1 MKLSTTK
8 KHRSIALS
16 LVFLALTLLAV
27 YLRLDQFTLQVLLD
41 DEWHVIHQLLFN
53 TPSQLVTTFGHADFS
68 IPLALLYWAELETI
82 GLSETGMRWPM
93 MLAGIVFVCVAP
105 LYVRRYF
112 GDRVALLFMLLVA
125 ISPRLVTYSRTAR
138 PYALTLLI
146 SLLAVVFFRKFVDS
160 DKPAFKWGLLYA
172 ICAFGSSWLHLVS
185 LPLVLAPFAVY
196 GIPALINGDK
206 KRVGRLLK
214 LGLGTLAGLLVLVLP
229 PLLGQPEALTLK
241 TGAQLPDFQSF
252 YGMLYV
258 WAGASSAPLV
268 FAVVV
273 LAALGAGPV
282 WRKLPI
288 CISLLTGLAL
298 TLVLILLTQ
307 PAWVQYAI
315 TLSRYLLPALPLFL
329 LALSVGAIRV
339 GDGLF
344 RLAGQ
349 SGRYTAYMLSLALLG
364 YMFYQSPLQT
374 MLLRP
379 NSNSLHA
386 AYQFDYREDHNLV
399 TRYQKDV
406 PVSPFWQTLS
416 ALPPDSV
423 RVAATPFSF
432 ESHRWDAARW
442 EQLSGQRVM
451 PGFLT
456 GFCGGFWWGEV
467 PNDGR
472 FQFHNVA
479 YLSDPRDMQQ
489 RGFDLL
495 VYQKPFKLPGE
506 DEAHSLALTAESC
519 RPKIREQFGKPLFED
534 SWLVVFALNND
545 IRNFINAT
553 R

>member
-1 MKLSTTK
+1 MKLPKTQ
-8 KHRSIALS
+8 KHRFNPFVP
-16 LVFLALTLLAV
+16 VFLALALLAV

-329 LALSVGAIRV
+329 LALSVGVIRV

-506 DEAHSLALTAESC
+506 DETHSLALTAESC
-519 RPKIREQFGKPLFED
+519 QPKIREQFGKPLFED
-534 SWLVVFALNND
+534 NWLVVFALNND